1 MSYDKGNRIRVD
13 SQNNKWV
20 ITHQGVWIIKASMK
34 IVNPYWPSEEGL
46 HPYNSGLLSDI
57 VYDVAFDND
66 KGLAYL
72 ATDKG
77 ISILQI
83 PFSDNPSKKQS
94 MYISPNPFIMPD
106 DERVIIKNVPSGS
119 NIKIMTITGTLIKEI
134 QLPPNQS
141 QTTWDGTNEQGQ
153 QVGTA
158 VYLVAAHHSSERN
171 KVSKIA
177 VIRK

>member
-1 MSYDKGNRIRVD
+1 
-13 SQNNKWV
+13 
-20 ITHQGVWIIKASMK
+20 
-34 IVNPYWPSEEGL
+34 
-46 HPYNSGLLSDI
+46 
-57 VYDVAFDND
+57 
-66 KGLAYL
+66 
-72 ATDKG
+72 
-77 ISILQI
+77 
-83 PFSDNPSKKQS
+83 

-119 NIKIMTITGTLIKEI
+119 IIKIMTITGTLIKEI
-134 QLPPNQS
+134 QLPSNQS
-141 QTTWDGTNEQGQ
+141 QAIWDGTNEQGQ